1 MADTLTIVI
10 PTYNRIDLLRDCL
23 ASLREQTY
31 TDSEIVVVDDGSRE
45 NITAFVDAEFPAA
58 RVLKL
63 ADNLGFASAVNA
75 GLREVRTRYVMLLNN
90 DMTLEPDCI
99 EKMLGAVGVD
109 GADMAA
115 PLVLFKDDP
124 EVVYSAGDRM
134 RKNGRPEAI
143 GFREPLEGFEP
154 AREVFGVSAGA
165 AIYKKEVFDTVGL
178 FEERFVAYFED
189 ADIAFRARLAGFSAV
204 CVPEARA
211 YHVGSASQDGKTWWR
226 SRQCYRN
233 HVLLVI
239 RCVPWGLLFKYYF
252 RIMREFF
259 HQARM
264 AITSARSE
272 FGLVR
277 ALILF
282 VGVTLSLAWFKPIM
296 LLKRFEI
303 QRTKKITN
311 AELDRLLS
319 D

>member
-1 MADTLTIVI
+1 MTDTLTIII
-10 PTYNRIDLLRDCL
+10 PTYNHIDLLRDCL

-31 TDSEIVVVDDGSRE
+31 SDCEIVVVDDGSRE
-45 NITAFVDAEFPAA
+45 NITAFVEAEFPDT

-63 ADNLGFASAVNA
+63 SSNMGFASAVNV
-75 GLREVRTRYVMLLNN
+75 GLREVRTPYVMLLNN

-99 EKMLGAVGVD
+99 EKMMDAVGED

-124 EVVYSAGDRM
+124 EVVCSAGDRM
-134 RKNGRPEAI
+134 CKNGRPEAI
-143 GFREPLEGFEP
+143 GFREPLDGFEP
-154 AREVFGVSAGA
+154 SQEVFGVSAGA

-189 ADIAFRARLAGFSAV
+189 ADLAFRARLAGFSAV

-211 YHVGSASQDGKTWWR
+211 YHVGSASQEGKTWWR

-233 HVLLVI
+233 HVFLVI
-239 RCVPWGLLFKYYF
+239 RCMPWGLLFKYGLKF
-252 RIMREFF
+252 VREHF
-259 HQARM
+259 HQSNM
-264 AITSARSE
+264 AFTSARAE

-277 ALILF
+277 AVAEHIMVDF
-282 VGVTLSLAWFKPIM
+282 SIVWHKPYM
-296 LLKRFEI
+296 LMTRFGI
-303 QRTKKITN
+303 QRKKKITN
-311 AELDRLLS
+311 AELDRMLS

>member
-1 MADTLTIVI
+1 MTDTLTIFI

-31 TDSEIVVVDDGSRE
+31 ADYEVVVVDDGSRE
-45 NITAFVDAEFPAA
+45 NITEFVDAEFPEA

-63 ADNLGFASAVNA
+63 SDNMGFASAVNV
-75 GLREVRTRYVMLLNN
+75 GLREVRTPYVMLLNN
-90 DMTLEPDCI
+90 DMTLEPDCV
-99 EKMLGAVGVD
+99 EKLMDAVGEG

-143 GFREPLEGFEP
+143 GFRKPLDGFQAE
-154 AREVFGVSAGA
+154 REVFGVSAGA
-165 AIYKKEVFDTVGL
+165 AVYKKGVFDTVGL

-189 ADIAFRARLAGFSAV
+189 ADLSFRARLAGFSAV

-211 YHVGSASQDGKTWWR
+211 YHVGSASQEGKTWWR

-233 HVLLVI
+233 HVFLVI
-239 RCVPWGLLFKYYF
+239 RCMPWGGILRYF
-252 RIMREFF
+252 PRFLREHF
-259 HQARM
+259 HQSQM
-264 AITSARSE
+264 AFTSARGE

-277 ALILF
+277 AVAEHIMVDF
-282 VGVTLSLAWFKPIM
+282 SIVRHKPYM
-296 LLKRFEI
+296 LMTRFGI
-303 QRTKKITN
+303 QRKKKITN